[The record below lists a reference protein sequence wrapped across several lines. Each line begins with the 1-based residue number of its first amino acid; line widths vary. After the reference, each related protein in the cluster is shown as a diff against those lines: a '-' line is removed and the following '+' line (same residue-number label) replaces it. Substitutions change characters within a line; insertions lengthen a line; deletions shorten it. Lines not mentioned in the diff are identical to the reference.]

1 MTTRLLVANSL
12 RRRVALAVSSAL
24 ALATTATLT
33 GCASFD
39 PHNVLGRMAK
49 PADPPPAPLPAST
62 RAAALDA
69 VWTTI
74 NERYYR
80 ADLNG
85 VDWRAAR
92 ERWQAKILGAPTDDE
107 FWKLLDK
114 MTGELADSH
123 TRVESPSVVE
133 RQRLMRTPSLGL
145 NLRLL
150 DGRLAVMSVHPES
163 EAWWAGVRPGMT
175 VAQIDGQDALT
186 QWRGWA
192 GDARK
197 VSSPQAALR
206 LPHRALNELAVT
218 RSYRKHA
225 TLPTLDGLAVSFER
239 DDGTRIDTQLK
250 AWGLST
256 APSVSHRTL
265 PSGIGYVRLTSF
277 SEALKAPLLAAITS
291 LKDTPALIL
300 DLRGNGGG
308 SGDMANALVGAFLKQ
323 KTALGDVVTRTAKPV
338 TLGFGAYKM
347 IELKREAPGRA
358 DAYAGKLAILID
370 HDSASAS
377 ELTAAA
383 LQSVGRATVVGE
395 VSCGCLL
402 GFLGYAALPG
412 GGALAYSE
420 IGFRTVKGDVIEGRG
435 VLPDL
440 AVTRSLSD
448 LRLARDRVL
457 EQAQAALLQ

>member
-1 MTTRLLVANSL
+1 MLPSPIVGARPP
-12 RRRVALAVSSAL
+12 RRVAPAISLAL
-24 ALATTATLT
+24 ALGSLLP

-49 PADPPPAPLPAST
+49 PADPPPAPLPASM

-74 NERYYR
+74 QERYYR

-92 ERWQAKILGAPTDDE
+92 ERWQPKILGATSDDE

-123 TRVESPSVVE
+123 TRVESPTVVE
-133 RQRLMRTPSLGL
+133 RQRTLRAPSLGL
-145 NLRLL
+145 NLRPL
-150 DGRLAVMSVHPES
+150 DGRLAVLSVHPES

-175 VAQIDGQDALT
+175 VAQIDGTDALGR
-186 QWRGWA
+186 WRAWA
-192 GDARK
+192 EDARK
-197 VSSPQAALR
+197 VSSPQASLR
-206 LPHRALNELAVT
+206 LPNRALNELAVE
-218 RSYRKHA
+218 RSYRKNA
-225 TLPTLDGLAVSFER
+225 TVPTLDGLAVSFER
-239 DDGTRIDTQLK
+239 DDGTRIETRLK

-256 APSVSHRTL
+256 APTVSHRTL
-265 PSGIGYVRLTSF
+265 PNGIGYIRLTSF
-277 SEALKAPLLAAITS
+277 SEALKGPLLAAIGT

-323 KTALGDVVTRTAKPV
+323 KTALGEVVTRTAQPV
-338 TLGFGAYKM
+338 TLAFGAYKV

-358 DAYAGKLAILID
+358 DAYAGKVAILID

-420 IGFRTVKGDVIEGRG
+420 IGFRTAKGDVVEGRG
-435 VLPDL
+435 VLPD
-440 AVTRSLSD
+440 VVIERSLSD
-448 LRLARDRVL
+448 LRLSRDRTL
-457 EQAQAALLQ
+457 EAAQAVLLK